1 MTESRMIPASE
12 KSPAVSVVAPVYN
25 TAIFLRQCVTS
36 VLAQTFSDYEL
47 ILVDDGSTDESGSIC
62 DELATTDPRIRVIH
76 RRNGGLS
83 AARNTGIEASRG
95 DFITFL
101 DSDDALHPDYLS
113 TLFNMRRTT
122 GADICC
128 VGYRKF
134 HSTGE
139 KSDPE
144 PDILNPNPEKFNI
157 RSGREALL
165 GMLYQTAPPE
175 CSAWGKLYPR
185 DFFNEI
191 RFREGILYEDLDIA
205 YLLMLKAG
213 KVAVCDLPLY
223 LYRQNETSILHTFN
237 EKRADVLDVTE
248 RMERY
253 FTTES
258 PDRELMHAARHRR
271 LSAAFNIM
279 GLCAANGRHGELP
292 ARCWNIIRCLRR
304 EVALNGRSRIKN
316 RIGALLSYIGGRRL
330 ITLLSKR
337 VYGR

>member
-1 MTESRMIPASE
+1 MS
-12 KSPAVSVVAPVYN
+12 K
-25 TAIFLRQCVTS
+25 
-36 VLAQTFSDYEL
+36 
-47 ILVDDGSTDESGSIC
+47 
-62 DELATTDPRIRVIH
+62 AT
-76 RRNGGLS
+76 
-83 AARNTGIEASRG
+83 
-95 DFITFL
+95 
-101 DSDDALHPDYLS
+101 
-113 TLFNMRRTT
+113 
-122 GADICC
+122 
-128 VGYRKF
+128 
-134 HSTGE
+134 
-139 KSDPE
+139 
-144 PDILNPNPEKFNI
+144 
-157 RSGREALL
+157 
-165 GMLYQTAPPE
+165 
-175 CSAWGKLYPR
+175 

-213 KVAVCDLPLY
+213 KVAVSDLPLY